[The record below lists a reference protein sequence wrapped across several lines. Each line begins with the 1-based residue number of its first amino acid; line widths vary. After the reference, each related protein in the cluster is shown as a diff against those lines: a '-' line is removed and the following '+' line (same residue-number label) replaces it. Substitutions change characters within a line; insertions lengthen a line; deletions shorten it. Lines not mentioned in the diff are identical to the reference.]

1 MTGKYK
7 LSAAAISAI
16 LLGGGLY
23 FFSAEEKP
31 PEVEQKKIVET
42 KPVQGFGIVDLERIK
57 AKHPDGEELKNL
69 VAREKRLK
77 LELEAAMTPY
87 KPPQENP
94 EFEEKPFDEA
104 AKEKNMQVIMEKF
117 SALKAKKVQLAEKFT
132 AESREEYLRRRD
144 EVRDKFLNEA
154 LNINLKLQN
163 ADNLRLTSEEIQN
176 LQAELTELT
185 RQRNLKQKEMLDAW
199 TAEINQRVEQAT
211 AEEEA
216 QARAE
221 AKQLREQS
229 TVDADKKIQEVQE
242 RNKNSTEKI
251 NSEIES
257 RQKRRRE
264 LAEEIAE
271 VSKQREE
278 LENKILSSI
287 VEQVGKLGALYK
299 LEMVFVKNDLQ
310 DLEIFSRDFDF
321 FDFKI
326 SQTKNLMQ
334 KKFGAKIF
342 SANGVVDLTNDL
354 IKEMEL
360 KGTAGG
366 VTE

>member
-1 MTGKYK
+1 MTKKYK
-7 LSAAAISAI
+7 FSAAIISAI
-16 LLGGGLY
+16 LIGGGLY
-23 FFSAEEKP
+23 FYSAEEP
-31 PEVEQKKIVET
+31 PKVEQKKIVET
-42 KPVQGFGIVDLERIK
+42 KTFQGFGIIDLERIK

-69 VAREKRLK
+69 VAKEKRLN
-77 LELEAAMTPY
+77 LELEAAMSPY

-104 AKEKNMQVIMEKF
+104 AREKNMQAIMEKF
-117 SALKAKKVQLAEKFT
+117 SALKAKKIQLAEKFT
-132 AESREEYLRRRD
+132 NESREEYLRRRNA
-144 EVRDKFLNEA
+144 VRDKFLNEA
-154 LNINLKLQN
+154 LNVTLKLEN
-163 ADNLRLTSEEIQN
+163 ADNLRLSAEEIQK
-176 LQAELTELT
+176 LKAELEKITAD
-185 RQRNLKQKEMLDAW
+185 RNEAQKEMLETW

-211 AEEEA
+211 AEEET
-216 QARAE
+216 QAREE
-221 AKQLREQS
+221 AKKLREQS

-242 RNKNSTEKI
+242 RNKNLTEKI
-251 NSEIES
+251 NSEIEA
-257 RQKRRRE
+257 RQKRRIE
-264 LAEEIAE
+264 LAEEISE

-334 KKFGAKIF
+334 KNFGAKIF
-342 SANGVVDLTNDL
+342 SVNGVVDLTNDL

-360 KGTAGG
+360 RG
-366 VTE
+366 VISE